1 MSINTFSHVAIGVRD
16 MDVALPFWRDVVGLR
31 VSLDTIEEMPQ
42 GDGRPTAKRR
52 AVYMRWDDDPRSS
65 FVVLDQQLT
74 SETAGEPA
82 RIFQMGLH
90 HYGFWVDDL
99 DPILARVD
107 DAGVK
112 VLLNGS
118 VGADSVWW
126 GEPPGDTIRSII
138 VQDPEGGY
146 VQFDQRV
153 RDT

>member
-16 MDVALPFWRDVVGLR
+16 MEVALPFWRDVVGLH
-31 VSLDTIEEMPQ
+31 VSLDTVEEMPR
-42 GDGRPTAKRR
+42 GDGNPPARRR
-52 AVYMRWDDDPRSS
+52 AVYMRWDEDPRSS
-65 FVVLDQQLT
+65 FVVLDQQLDFDT
-74 SETAGEPA
+74 PGEPA

-90 HYGFWVDDL
+90 HYGFWVDDV
-99 DPILARVD
+99 DPILARVE
-107 DAGVK
+107 AAEVP

>member
-1 MSINTFSHVAIGVRD
+1 MSIQHFSHMAIGVRD

-31 VSLDTIEEMPQ
+31 VSLDTVEEMPR
-42 GDGRPTAKRR
+42 GDGKPPAQRR
-52 AVYMRWDDDPRSS
+52 AVYLRWDDDPRSS

-74 SETAGEPA
+74 RETAGEPA
-82 RIFQMGLH
+82 QIFQMGLH
-90 HYGFWVDDL
+90 HYGFWVDDV
-99 DPILARVD
+99 DPIRERVEA
-107 DAGVK
+107 AGLPIV
-112 VLLNGS
+112 LNGS

-153 RDT
+153 

>member
-1 MSINTFSHVAIGVRD
+1 MSISTFSHVAIGVRD

-42 GDGRPTAKRR
+42 GNGKPAAQRR

-65 FVVLDQQLT
+65 FVVLDQQLAT
-74 SETAGEPA
+74 ETAGEA
-82 RIFQMGLH
+82 AGL
-90 HYGFWVDDL
+90 
-99 DPILARVD
+99 PIV
-107 DAGVK
+107 
-112 VLLNGS
+112 LNGS

-153 RDT
+153 

>member
-1 MSINTFSHVAIGVRD
+1 MSIRTFSHVAIGVRD
-16 MDVALPFWRDVVGLR
+16 MEVALPFWRDVVGLR

-42 GDGRPTAKRR
+42 GDGKPIAKRR

-65 FVVLDQQLT
+65 FVVLDQQLDR
-74 SETAGEPA
+74 ETEGDPA
-82 RIFQMGLH
+82 QIFQMGLH

-99 DPILARVD
+99 DAVLGRVQ
-107 DAGVK
+107 DAGLKIV
-112 VLLNGS
+112 LNGS

-153 RDT
+153 

>member
-1 MSINTFSHVAIGVRD
+1 MTISTFSHVAIGVRD
-16 MDVALPFWRDVVGLR
+16 MEVALPFWRDVVGLD
-31 VSLDTIEEMPQ
+31 VSLDTVEEMPR
-42 GDGRPTAKRR
+42 GDGNPPARRR

-65 FVVLDQQLT
+65 FVVLDQQLDFDT
-74 SETAGEPA
+74 PGEPA

-90 HYGFWVDDL
+90 HYGFWVDDV
-99 DPILARVD
+99 DPILARVEAAD
-107 DAGVK
+107 VP

-153 RDT
+153 